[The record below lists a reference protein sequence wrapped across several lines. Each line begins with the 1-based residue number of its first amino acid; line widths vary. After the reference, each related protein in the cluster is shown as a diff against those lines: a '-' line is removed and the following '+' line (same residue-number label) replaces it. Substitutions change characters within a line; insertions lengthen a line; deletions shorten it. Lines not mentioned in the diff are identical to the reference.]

1 MTPSRSYGEK
11 LQKLDLH
18 RFNKQITDLFGRHA
32 RLDSLLPDF
41 LYLTVSL
48 VNGGAASFESI
59 RDGQLATDR
68 NLISTQA
75 AGWCPDLPAAL
86 RQASGQAVDAGRL
99 VVQVLPAQPQI
110 SLISVPLLDVN
121 RPAAQAFTVALA
133 IDGQPPEVFLL
144 ILQFLAG
151 CYGLWREKQLGMG
164 ASPQT
169 DRDGSTLSSDLV
181 QILLSEADRDLA
193 CKQLLGQVKIFFGA
207 QASALVRLNNG
218 SVTGRIHFSE
228 ASDLKQNST
237 LARSLR
243 QIAEECGMHGRPLAH
258 AIHAGDDQ
266 LLPSLIM
273 RELVIELQAA
283 GGALCI
289 PVRDRSR
296 MVVAALILTWQTPAP
311 QAVQLLAEFCQCE
324 PIVAGLLHRN
334 RPLSL
339 MAPLTQLRQ
348 CLGQGKRGLVAAI
361 IGLILAGLLLAM
373 PVNFQVRGES
383 VLEPQEVRFV
393 TAQFD
398 ATLKEVYVRPGTT
411 VAKGMVLA
419 LLDER
424 EIELEIS
431 SLLAEIHKAR
441 KLEDIHLAS
450 GSAALAQMAA
460 LERESLERKLQLQQ
474 DRLSR
479 LSITSP
485 VAGIVIQGDL
495 ERLSGS
501 PVGKG
506 QQLFELAPL
515 ARLVAQ
521 ADIAETD
528 IPYVNRG
535 QQTRLQ
541 LDAMPG
547 ADIES
552 QVDLVYPQAEI
563 REGKNVFL
571 VEAPVSN
578 KDGQLRPGMRGSL
591 VVEVGKKPLIFR
603 LLRTPWLYLQ
613 KVLLCE

>member
-1 MTPSRSYGEK
+1 MTPLRPHGEK

-18 RFNKQITDLFGRHA
+18 RFNQQITDLFGKHA
-32 RLDSLLPDF
+32 RIESLLPDF

-59 RDGQLATDR
+59 RDGQLVTDR

-75 AGWCPDLPAAL
+75 ASWCPDLPAAL

-110 SLISVPLLDVN
+110 SLISVPLLVADQ
-121 RPAAQAFTVALA
+121 PAAQAFTVALA

-151 CYGLWREKQLGMG
+151 CYGLWRQKQLGMG
-164 ASPQT
+164 APQQT
-169 DRDGSTLSSDLV
+169 DRVGSTLSSDLV
-181 QILLSEADRDLA
+181 QILLSEDERDLA
-193 CKQLLGQVKIFFGA
+193 CEQLLDQIKIFFGA
-207 QASALVRLNNG
+207 QASALVRLNDG
-218 SVTGRIHFSE
+218 SATDRIYFSE
-228 ASDLKQNST
+228 ASDLRQNSS

-243 QIAEECGMHGRPLAH
+243 QIAEECGLHGRPLAH

-273 RELVIELQAA
+273 RELAAELQAA
-283 GGALCI
+283 GGILCI
-289 PVRDRSR
+289 PVKDQAEQ
-296 MVVAALILTWQTPAP
+296 VVAALILTWQTSAP
-311 QAVQLLAEFCQCE
+311 QVMQLLAEFRQCE
-324 PIVAGLLHRN
+324 PLVAGLLQKN

-339 MAPLTQLRQ
+339 MAPLAQLRQ
-348 CLGQGKRGLVAAI
+348 RLRQGRRGGVATVV
-361 IGLILAGLLLAM
+361 GLILVGLVLAM
-373 PVNFQVRGES
+373 PVNFLVRGES
-383 VLEPQEVRFV
+383 VLEPRDVRFV

-441 KLEDIHLAS
+441 KLEDIHLVS
-450 GSAALAQMAA
+450 GSTALAQMAA

-474 DRLSR
+474 DRLSQ
-479 LSITSP
+479 LSIISP

-506 QQLFELAPL
+506 QQLFEIAPL
-515 ARLVAQ
+515 DRLVAQ

-535 QQTRLQ
+535 QQARLQ
-541 LDAMPG
+541 LDAVPG
-547 ADIES
+547 ADIDS
-552 QVDLVYPQAEI
+552 QVDLLYPQAEI
-563 REGKNVFL
+563 MDGKNVFL
-571 VEAPVSN
+571 VEAPVAN

-591 VVEVGKKPLIFR
+591 VVVVGRKPLIFR

-613 KVLLCE
+613 KVLLSE